1 MNHRSV
7 NRGIPPSL
15 LRPMGR
21 PDVSAKNRPTQK
33 FTSPC
38 TFVED
43 FNMEHSSAGVTVSVV
58 TMEPGA
64 TRNQNAGHVNS
75 PSCVYLG

>member
-1 MNHRSV
+1 MNHRSG

-15 LRPMGR
+15 LRPIGR
-21 PDVSAKNRPTQK
+21 HEASAKNRPAQK
-33 FTSPC
+33 FTNPC

-64 TRNQNAGHVNS
+64 ARNQNAYVVNS